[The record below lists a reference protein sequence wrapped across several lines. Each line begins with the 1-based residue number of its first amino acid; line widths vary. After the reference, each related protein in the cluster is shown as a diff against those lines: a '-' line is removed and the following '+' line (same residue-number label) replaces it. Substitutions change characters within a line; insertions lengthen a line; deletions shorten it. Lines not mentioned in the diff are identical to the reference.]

1 MLETIGMSI
10 YLDNA
15 ATSFPKP
22 PEVYTAVD
30 QVFRTIGVAPGRGGY
45 RQGMEAARLVLTV
58 RETLAGF
65 FGINDAARL
74 IFTHNAT
81 ESLNLGLHGLITSGD
96 HVITTAMEH
105 NSLARPLHLAAAHGV
120 QVTWL
125 PGDQTGRITAA
136 QLAAAI
142 RPETK
147 LVAVN
152 HCSNVTGT
160 VQPITEIGAI
170 CRAHDLI
177 FLVDA
182 AQSAGSLPIDV
193 VADNIDLLAAPGHKG
208 LFGPPGTGILYLGER
223 ACPDP
228 LLVGGT
234 GSRSADLDQP
244 LELPERYESGT
255 PNTPGIAGL
264 GAGVAFIQHVGRE
277 NIRRHE
283 LALVEQLLAGL
294 HQIPGLHLV
303 GPGAGDTRGAVVSFT
318 IDGHDPSVIGFRLDH
333 EFGICVRTGLHCAPL
348 AHRTIGTFPAGTI
361 RVSPGYFNTS
371 TDIEQFLAALRSLCS

>member
-1 MLETIGMSI
+1 MSI

-22 PEVYTAVD
+22 PEVYTTVD

-58 RETLAGF
+58 REALADF
-65 FGINDAARL
+65 FAVNDAARIL
-74 IFTHNAT
+74 FTQNAT
-81 ESLNLGLHGLITSGD
+81 EALNLGLHGLIKHGD
-96 HVITTAMEH
+96 HVITTTMEH
-105 NSLARPLHLAAAHGV
+105 NSLARPLHLAATQGV
-120 QVTWL
+120 QITWL
-125 PGDQTGRITAA
+125 QGDQTGRITAA

-160 VQPITEIGAI
+160 VQPIAEIGAL
-170 CRAHDLI
+170 CRAHDLL

-193 VADNIDLLAAPGHKG
+193 TTANIDLLAAPGHKG
-208 LFGPPGTGILYLGER
+208 LFGPPGTGFMYLGER
-223 ACPDP
+223 AYPDP

-264 GAGVAFIQHVGRE
+264 GAGVAFIQQVGRE

-294 HQIPGLHLV
+294 CEMPELHLV
-303 GPGAGDTRGAVVSFT
+303 GPAAGVERGAVVSFT
-318 IDGHDPSVIGFRLDH
+318 LDGHDPSVIGFRLDH

-348 AHRTIGTFPAGTI
+348 AHRTIGTFPEGTI

>member
-1 MLETIGMSI
+1 MSI

-22 PEVYTAVD
+22 PEVYTTVD

-58 RETLAGF
+58 RETLADF
-65 FGINDAARL
+65 FGITDAARI

-81 ESLNLGLHGLITSGD
+81 EALNLGLHGLIKSGD
-96 HVITTAMEH
+96 HVITTTMEH
-105 NSLARPLHLAAAHGV
+105 NSLARPLHLAASRGV
-120 QVTWL
+120 QITWL
-125 PGDQTGRITAA
+125 QGDQTGRITAA
-136 QLAAAI
+136 QLAAVI

-160 VQPITEIGAI
+160 LQPIAEIGAI
-170 CRAHDLI
+170 CRAHDLL

-193 VADNIDLLAAPGHKG
+193 AMANIDLLAAPGHKG
-208 LFGPPGTGILYLGER
+208 LYGPPGTGFLYLGER

-264 GAGVAFIQHVGRE
+264 GAGVAFIQQVGRE

-283 LALVEQLLAGL
+283 QALVEQLLAGL
-294 HQIPGLHLV
+294 HEIPGLHLF
-303 GPGAGDTRGAVVSFT
+303 GPDAGVERGAVVSFT

-348 AHRTIGTFPAGTI
+348 AHRTIGTFPEGTI

-371 TDIEQFLAALRSLCS
+371 ADIEQFLAALRSLCS